1 MSRCCRVVFAL
12 SLDYKNFRQRN
23 NMIPNIITTKEAA
36 ELMQL
41 TEQRVR
47 TLLKQGKIAGQ
58 QLGKQWLVDR
68 GNLEQFLAV
77 PQNHVNPPDKKRAN
91 KPKPHL
97 IALSFFSGA
106 MGLDL
111 GLKKA
116 GIEVMLACEF
126 DKACRKTIAA
136 NNPDIALLGDVW
148 NYSAEQIRE
157 AAGLSKIDE
166 IDLIVGGPPCQA
178 FSTAGSRQGFND
190 QRGGALIRY
199 IELIEQL
206 KPKYA
211 VLENVRGLLSAPLS
225 HRPHASRDDDNPLT
239 SEEQPGGVFLLI
251 IDRLKKAGYGI
262 SFNLYNSANYGSPQV
277 RERVVLI
284 CHRGGE
290 ELPYLE
296 PTHSNNSHFNLPNW
310 NTFRNAVKG
319 LDEVKHEYLTF
330 PEGRLRYYRMLGP
343 GEYWKNLSLE
353 LQKEALGKSFYSGG
367 GKTGFFRRLAWD
379 KPSPTLVTHPAMPAT
394 DLAHPV
400 ENRPLSI
407 QEYKRVQEFP
417 DEWVI
422 CGSLLDQYK
431 QVGNA
436 VPAGLGEA
444 IGRLIL
450 NHMQGN
456 PTKIY
461 DNFSYSRYKETDHKT
476 WITKHKLIDTQK
488 SKPNQR
494 KIKFDANLKLF

>member
-1 MSRCCRVVFAL
+1 
-12 SLDYKNFRQRN
+12 
-23 NMIPNIITTKEAA
+23 MIPEVIGTKEAS
-36 ELMQL
+36 ELLQL
-41 TEQRVR
+41 SEQRVR
-47 TLLKQGKIAGQ
+47 TLLKQGKIEGQ

-68 GNLEQFLAV
+68 NSLENFLFN
-77 PQNHVNPPDKKRAN
+77 PQNHVNPPDRKRTSKAR
-91 KPKPHL
+91 PE
-97 IALSFFSGA
+97 IVALSFFSGA

-148 NYSAEQIRE
+148 DYSAKQIRE
-157 AAGLSKIDE
+157 AAGLSQSDE

-178 FSTAGSRQGFND
+178 FSTAGARRGFND

-211 VLENVRGLLSAPLS
+211 VLENVRGLLSAPLT
-225 HRPHASRDDDNPLT
+225 HRPHAERDDENPLNT
-239 SEEQPGGVFLLI
+239 EEIAGGALLLI
-251 IDRLKKAGYGI
+251 LERLKKAGYGV
-262 SFNLYNSANYGSPQV
+262 SFNLYNSANYGSPQI

-296 PTHSNNSHFNLPNW
+296 PTHSNDPAFGLPKW
-310 NTFRNAVKG
+310 NTFREAISG
-319 LDEVKHEYLTF
+319 LDDIKHEHLNF
-330 PEGRLRYYRMLGP
+330 PENRLRYYRMLGP
-343 GEYWKNLSLE
+343 GEYWKNLPLD
-353 LQKEALGKSFYSGG
+353 LQKEALGKSFFAGG
-367 GKTGFFRRLAWD
+367 GKTGFLRRLAWD

-394 DLAHPV
+394 DLAHPI

-407 QEYKRVQEFP
+407 QEYKRIQQFP
-417 DEWVI
+417 DTWTI

-431 QVGNA
+431 QIGNA
-436 VPAGLGEA
+436 VPTGLGEA
-444 IGRLIL
+444 IGKLIVA
-450 NHMQGN
+450 HMQRKPIKAYEGF
-456 PTKIY
+456 P
-461 DNFSYSRYKETDHKT
+461 YSRYKETDHKT
-476 WITKHKLIDTQK
+476 WIAKHTNLHKHVK
-488 SKPNQR
+488 SATPKKK
-494 KIKFDANLKLF
+494 KISQNLELFDAA